1 MKATSVPIV
10 NIISI
15 TIILGVREMKYM
27 YIVDYEDGFTLK
39 EKVNEWINENE
50 ENILEIID
58 IEYNQE
64 GNLYFAIVSYLERG
78 KE

>member
-1 MKATSVPIV
+1 
-10 NIISI
+10 
-15 TIILGVREMKYM
+15 MKYM
-27 YIVDYEDGFTLK
+27 YIVDYQDGSTLR
-39 EKVNEWINENE
+39 EKVNEWIEENE

-64 GNLYFAIVSYLERG
+64 GNLYFAIVSYLERE